1 MEATM
6 SEKKAYA
13 ALRKFVAIP
22 DRMDRVEN
30 WVVAGMPDIN
40 FCGDGVECWIELKQ
54 PSEPKRKTTKLFGL
68 NNHKLELS
76 QRNWM
81 LRQRSSGGRCFI
93 LIASCNYW
101 ILVDGKHADV
111 VNNLTLDKCISIAE
125 YAIEQPITDEKWRAI
140 RERLV
145 RK

>member
-1 MEATM
+1 M

-13 ALRKFVAIP
+13 ALRKHVELP

-40 FCGDGVECWIELKQ
+40 FCSAGVECWIELKQ
-54 PSEPKRKTTKLFGL
+54 PSEPKRRTTKLFGL

-81 LRQRSSGGRCFI
+81 LRQRNAGGRCFI
-93 LIASCNYW
+93 LIASCNHW
-101 ILVDGKHADV
+101 ILIDGKHADD
-111 VNNLTLDKCISIAE
+111 VNNMTLDQCISVSS
-125 YAIEQPITDEKWRAI
+125 YAVEQPMSRDKWLAMREAI
-140 RERLV
+140 L
-145 RK
+145 K